1 MTSPYTPNTGPQG
14 GGYGAQVPPAGPV
27 PPAPGA
33 PGQPRMA
40 PGPAPLPPPASHTPL
55 IVGVV
60 VGSLV
65 VVLVVV
71 GLLWLTRWRTPT
83 TPGPAYNPGP
93 VSSPGPAYNPGP
105 ASTPGPTS
113 SPGPASANRAP
124 ASGVIETQVVEEC
137 HSAVKQTVRNPV
149 FTRDSAT
156 YERTDSNGD
165 QHWTVSGRV
174 TGTNTSG
181 KTGTFEWS
189 CTATH
194 IDKNGLVDAWSS
206 VETTPVR

>member
-1 MTSPYTPNTGPQG
+1 MLWLHRLLRAVLLRVCNQDSCCYTI
-14 GGYGAQVPPAGPV
+14 A
-27 PPAPGA
+27 
-33 PGQPRMA
+33 
-40 PGPAPLPPPASHTPL
+40 
-55 IVGVV
+55 
-60 VGSLV
+60 LV
-65 VVLVVV
+65 VVLHN
-71 GLLWLTRWRTPT
+71 GTIFIEDTLNTS
-83 TPGPAYNPGP
+83 P
-93 VSSPGPAYNPGP
+93 V
-105 ASTPGPTS
+105 
-113 SPGPASANRAP
+113 
-124 ASGVIETQVVEEC
+124 IKTQVIEEC